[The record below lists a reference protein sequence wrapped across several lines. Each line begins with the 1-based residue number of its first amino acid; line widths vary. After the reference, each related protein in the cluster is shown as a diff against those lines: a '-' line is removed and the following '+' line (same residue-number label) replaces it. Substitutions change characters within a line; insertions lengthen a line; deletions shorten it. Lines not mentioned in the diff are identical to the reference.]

1 MCTSVPSVKWRD
13 MVARRAVNI
22 GTIPG
27 YPLALTSDNTWK
39 KQVID
44 QADFTFW
51 LQIYKKKNFKGFGLV
66 LPPSPGVTAALTPY
80 WNY

>member
-1 MCTSVPSVKWRD
+1 MTSMCTSVPSVKWRD

-44 QADFTFW
+44 QADFS
-51 LQIYKKKNFKGFGLV
+51 FGLRIY
-66 LPPSPGVTAALTPY
+66 TQKI
-80 WNY
+80 